1 MTSVVDDVPPPAI
14 ITDDT
19 TESTTTGTSSS
30 HLALPAA
37 SPSPHTKTL
46 KGELKRLIGAYHNS
60 LVSRPL
66 ATKAVTS
73 ALISALGDVLA
84 SSGRAG
90 RGRNGKRTLGFLL
103 FGGLI
108 TGPVCHYWYGFLERH
123 VKTFHGAKNVAIKV
137 LLDKLLF
144 TPPFLALTLFLLR
157 ALETGRFGPA
167 WQGMKHIYVPTLKT
181 NLKVWTVAQAINFTY
196 TPPAYRVLFGN
207 VVALWWSFYLSRLG
221 GGAGGGAGKASSIV
235 IVRRSY

>member
-1 MTSVVDDVPPPAI
+1 MRALKYHTQ
-14 ITDDT
+14 
-19 TESTTTGTSSS
+19 
-30 HLALPAA
+30 ALPPFSMFSNPSSISISHSR
-37 SPSPHTKTL
+37 SPPSFPNHPHTL
-46 KGELKRLIGAYHNS
+46 SHPPFIQSDLKRLLGAYHHS
-60 LVSRPL
+60 LVTHPL

-73 ALISALGDVLA
+73 ALISALGDILA
-84 SSGRAG
+84 SSGSGG
-90 RGRNGKRTLGFLL
+90 RGRSGRRTLGFFL

-123 VKTFHGAKNVAIKV
+123 VKGLQGAKNVAVKV

-167 WQGMKHIYVPTLKT
+167 WQGMKQIYVPTLKT

-207 VVALWWSFYLSRLG
+207 VVALWWSFHLSRLG
-221 GGAGGGAGKASSIV
+221 GGAGGGRASSV
-235 IVRRSY
+235 VLVRKSY